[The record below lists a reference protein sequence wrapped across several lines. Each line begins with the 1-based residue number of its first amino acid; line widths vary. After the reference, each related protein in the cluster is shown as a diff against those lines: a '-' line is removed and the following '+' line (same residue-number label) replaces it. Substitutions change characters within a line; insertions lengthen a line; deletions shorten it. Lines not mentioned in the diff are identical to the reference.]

1 MQKTAYLIR
10 SIRMI
15 NFHNFTDETI
25 HIEDGGHLFLLGD
38 NGCGKTT
45 VLDAVHYVLTAG
57 QAMEWN
63 SAARMSGSKRDG
75 RRVQGIILRYN
86 LDTGVI
92 NTKGAISYVALEIIG
107 RNGKP
112 LTIGMGMSVTAM
124 DEKIHFWGIIRECP
138 LTEIP
143 FLVEE
148 DGCFRPASRG
158 EFKEKLGS
166 GSGFISSSKNYRQ
179 DIANRLFGG
188 EESYKDIC
196 RFLAMGKAY
205 REISAGAAD
214 YHALFKRLLP
224 EPRTA
229 IFVQIIEALRTLDES
244 QTILDDLDRKLSWLS
259 ELQIIVNDIS
269 EQRQAMQRYDWLL
282 CHFSINRIGEE
293 QGTIKQKLEIGKEQ
307 LLHNKSELV
316 SFERLDRDFEE
327 RLDTLKAKD
336 TSGLV
341 VQEKRIQ
348 LDIATEK
355 ADFNKE
361 REKLK
366 TEHSKWQHY
375 EKLSTEQQKL
385 FLKKLTLFIHALAKR
400 ATTLPFS
407 ISMLQNELD
416 QSSRNRDFT
425 SFSAIDIREYI
436 EQSDKH
442 LESCHQDFARLMDR
456 EQNLQDEISKQ
467 EKNLAEREEQSEI
480 YPDLPHYQECLR
492 TMQQNILSPRPLYLG
507 LEWLPTVKLKV
518 QKYIEECIGEEIL
531 ATLFLR
537 ESEYGQAR
545 KIAAHQAGIRISCEK
560 RTTETIPDWMRPVF
574 DFQNSDPE
582 CLRCLATE
590 MESDGLQPQVTLVDG
605 EVLLAFRSHERAL
618 YGRPPRLIGGESRK
632 RALAA
637 EIRTIRNELKS
648 LDRDK
653 RELSR
658 SIKVSKQQQ
667 KSLNDFKVF
676 LQENILELQG
686 GGQQLRELTQQ
697 LEFQQERFQ
706 TQQETTDSHKQ
717 ALESLILRQKE
728 LSERIAGEGLA
739 NLERKMN
746 TLKNRKTTNQT
757 KIRELNQKIGGDER
771 ELAQLQERVEKLV
784 IKLTQS
790 EQQKE
795 ETETKLRETL
805 PDLEDVAHYVLRSKK
820 GQQFKTSE
828 AIEKER
834 NNSAIAVGTGAN
846 QIRAKVNDP
855 EFGGGFRFHYEE
867 DENELRDFRQQ
878 TLAAIIEQQSTIL
891 TDQKEV
897 INDSTRK
904 LFKQIIMT
912 DLLDYLRE
920 HVGELDQMI
929 RRINTRLGQ
938 RSFGGQRYRFRLR
951 PLAQYKRLITIIK
964 QISSFDPLAE
974 KELKTFF
981 ADNREAIISTEAGSI
996 PEELDYR
1003 NWYKYELEVSTIG
1016 EKGVV
1021 MDRRTKSIGSG
1032 GEQAVPNYLLILTI
1046 AHFLYQRKKIRLHA
1060 LLFDEAFYGIDAGR
1074 RDQLLGFATDLDL
1087 QLFIASPDQDGVRRE
1102 VEHSTT
1108 LLVKKDSDF
1117 NVHLYPFHWQN
1128 PVNRQMDLFNQN
1140 ATTKPVV
1147 FDREL

>member
-45 VLDAVHYVLTAG
+45 ILDAVHYVLTAG
-57 QAMEWN
+57 QSMEWN

-92 NTKGAISYVALEIIG
+92 NTKGAISYVALEITG

-112 LTIGMGMSVTAM
+112 LTIGMGMSATAM

-138 LTEIP
+138 LTDVP
-143 FLVEE
+143 FLIEE
-148 DGCFRPASRG
+148 DGRSRPASRL
-158 EFKEKLGS
+158 EFKEKIGS
-166 GSGFISSSKNYRQ
+166 GSGFISSRKNYRQ

-188 EESYKDIC
+188 EESYQDIC

-244 QTILDDLDRKLSWLS
+244 QTILDDLDRKLSWLN
-259 ELQIIVNDIS
+259 ELQIIVSDIS

-282 CHFSINRIGEE
+282 CCFNSNKITEE
-293 QGTIKQKLEIGKEQ
+293 QEAIQQKIQTAKEQ
-307 LLHNKSELV
+307 LLYNKSELV

-341 VQEKRIQ
+341 IQEKRIQ

-355 ADFNKE
+355 ADLNQGKE
-361 REKLK
+361 KFKSEQSKCQHDEKLFA
-366 TEHSKWQHY
+366 
-375 EKLSTEQQKL
+375 EQQNL
-385 FLKKLTLFIHALAKR
+385 FLKKLTLFIPALAKR
-400 ATTLPFS
+400 SITLPFS
-407 ISMLQNELD
+407 ISTLKNELD
-416 QSSRNRDFT
+416 QITRSRDYAL
-425 SFSAIDIREYI
+425 FSAIDIYEYI

-442 LESCHQDFARLMDR
+442 LESCHQNLARLLDR
-456 EQNLQDEISKQ
+456 EQNLQDIIAQQ
-467 EKNLAEREEQSEI
+467 EKLLEEREKQSEI

-518 QKYIEECIGEEIL
+518 QEYIEECIGEEIL
-531 ATLFLR
+531 ATLFFR
-537 ESEYGQAR
+537 ESEYQQAR
-545 KIAAHQAGIRISCEK
+545 KIAAHRAGMRISCEK
-560 RTTETIPDWMRPVF
+560 RTTESIPDWMRPVF

-590 MESDGLQPQVTLVDG
+590 MESEGLQPQITVVDG
-605 EVLLAFRSHERAL
+605 EIFLAFRSHERAL

-632 RALAA
+632 RAFAA
-637 EIRTIRNELKS
+637 EIRSIRHELQS
-648 LDRDK
+648 LSRDK

-658 SIKVSKQQQ
+658 SIKIATQQQ
-667 KSLNDFKVF
+667 TNLNNFKLF

-686 GGQQLRELTQQ
+686 ISRKTEELTRQ
-697 LEFQQERFQ
+697 LEYQQERLQ
-706 TQQETTDSHKQ
+706 AQQEKTDSHQ
-717 ALESLILRQKE
+717 QELDSLILRQKE
-728 LSERIAGEGLA
+728 LNQRIAGEGLA
-739 NLERKMN
+739 NLERRIN
-746 TLKNRKTTNQT
+746 TLKNKKTTNQT
-757 KIRELNQKIGGDER
+757 QMRELNQKTGGDER
-771 ELAQLQERVEKLV
+771 ELSQLQERATQLV
-784 IKLTQS
+784 TKLTES
-790 EQQKE
+790 KQQKE
-795 ETETKLRETL
+795 ESEAKLREIL
-805 PDLEDVAHYVLRSKK
+805 PEVKDIAHYVLKSKK

-846 QIRAKVNDP
+846 EIRAKVNDP
-855 EFGGGFRFHYEE
+855 EFGGGFRFYYEE
-867 DENELRDFRQQ
+867 DKNVLRDFRQQ
-878 TLAAIIEQQSTIL
+878 TLAAIIEQQSAAL
-891 TDQKEV
+891 TGQKEI
-897 INDSTRK
+897 INDHTRK

-938 RSFGGQRYRFRLR
+938 RSFGGQCYRFRLR

-974 KELKTFF
+974 KELETFF
-981 ADNREAIISTEAGSI
+981 TDNREAIISTEAGSI

-1003 NWYKYELEVSTIG
+1003 NWYKYELEVSSVG
-1016 EKGVV
+1016 EKSVV

-1046 AHFLYQRKKIRLHA
+1046 AHFLYQRKKIRLHT

-1140 ATTKPVV
+1140 ATAKPVV

>member
-10 SIRMI
+10 AIRMI

-63 SAARMSGSKRDG
+63 SAARMSGSKREG

-86 LDTGVI
+86 LDTGVM

-148 DGCFRPASRG
+148 DGSFRPASRG

-244 QTILDDLDRKLSWLS
+244 QTVLDDLDRKLSWLG
-259 ELQIIVNDIS
+259 ELQIIVSDIS

-282 CHFSINRIGEE
+282 CHFSINRIAEE

-355 ADFNKE
+355 TDFNKE

-375 EKLSTEQQKL
+375 EKMSTEQQKN
-385 FLKKLTLFIHALAKR
+385 FQKKCTLFIHALAKQ

-407 ISMLQNELD
+407 LSMLQNELD
-416 QSSRNRDFT
+416 QFSRNRDYT
-425 SFSAIDIREYI
+425 LFSAINIREYI

-442 LESCHQDFARLMDR
+442 LESCHQDFARLLDR

-480 YPDLPHYQECLR
+480 YPDFPHYQKCLR

-537 ESEYGQAR
+537 ESEYEQAR
-545 KIAAHQAGIRISCEK
+545 KIAAHHAGIRISCER

-637 EIRTIRNELKS
+637 EIRSIRNELKS

-658 SIKVSKQQQ
+658 GIKVSKQQR

-686 GGQQLRELTQQ
+686 GSQKFKELTQQ
-697 LEFQQERFQ
+697 FKFQQERFQ

-746 TLKNRKTTNQT
+746 TLENRKTTNQT

-771 ELAQLQERVEKLV
+771 ELAQLQERVEKIV

-795 ETETKLRETL
+795 ETETKLREIL
-805 PDLEDVAHYVLRSKK
+805 PDVEDVAHYVLRSKK

-1087 QLFIASPDQDGVRRE
+1087 QLFIASPDQDGVRQE

-1140 ATTKPVV
+1140 TTTKPVV
-1147 FDREL
+1147 FDQEL

>member
-1 MQKTAYLIR
+1 MQQTAYFIR

-25 HIEDGGHLFLLGD
+25 HIEGGGHLFLLGD

-45 VLDAVHYVLTAG
+45 ILDAVHYVLTAG
-57 QAMEWN
+57 QSMEWN
-63 SAARMSGSKRDG
+63 SAARISGAKRDG

-92 NTKGAISYVALEIIG
+92 NTKGAISYVALEITG

-112 LTIGMGMSVTAM
+112 LTIGMGMSATAM
-124 DEKIHFWGIIRECP
+124 DEKIRFWGIIRECP
-138 LTEIP
+138 LSDVP
-143 FLVEE
+143 FLTREN
-148 DGCFRPASRG
+148 GRLRPASRL
-158 EFKEKLGS
+158 EFKETLGS
-166 GSGFISSSKNYRQ
+166 GSGFISSRKNYRQ

-188 EESYKDIC
+188 EDSYQDIC

-244 QTILDDLDRKLSWLS
+244 QSILDDLDRKLFWLHQ
-259 ELQIIVNDIS
+259 LQAIVGTIS

-282 CHFSINRIGEE
+282 CRFRINKITGEQESIQHRI
-293 QGTIKQKLEIGKEQ
+293 QTGKEQ
-307 LLHNKSELV
+307 LLQNKSERV
-316 SFERLDRDFEE
+316 SLERLDRDFEE

-341 VQEKRIQ
+341 IQEKRIQ
-348 LDIATEK
+348 LDITTEK
-355 ADFNKE
+355 AAFNQGK
-361 REKLK
+361 EKLNS
-366 TEHSKWQHY
+366 EHSKWQHGD
-375 EKLSTEQQKL
+375 KQCIEQQKL
-385 FLKKLTLFIHALAKR
+385 FLKKLTSFIPALVKQAIK
-400 ATTLPFS
+400 LPFS
-407 ISMLQNELD
+407 ITTLQNELD
-416 QSSRNRDFT
+416 LVSRNKDYAL
-425 SFSAIDIREYI
+425 FSSVDIQECI
-436 EQSDKH
+436 KQSDRH
-442 LESCHQDFARLMDR
+442 LESCHQDLTRLVDR
-456 EQNLQDEISKQ
+456 EQNLLESIALQ
-467 EKNLAEREEQSEI
+467 EQNLEEREKQSEI

-492 TMQQNILSPRPLYLG
+492 TMQQNMLSPRPLYLG

-518 QKYIEECIGEEIL
+518 QEYIEECIGEEIL
-531 ATLFLR
+531 ATLFFR
-537 ESEYGQAR
+537 ENEYEQAR
-545 KIAAHQAGIRISCEK
+545 KIGAHHPGQRISCEK
-560 RTTETIPDWMRPVF
+560 HTTETIPDWMRPVF
-574 DFQNSDPE
+574 DFQDSDPE

-605 EVLLAFRSHERAL
+605 EAFLAFRSHERAL
-618 YGRPPRLIGGESRK
+618 FGRPPRLIGGEGRK

-637 EIRTIRNELKS
+637 DIRSIKNELKS
-648 LDRDK
+648 LNHDK

-658 SIKVSKQQQ
+658 SIKRTMGQQED
-667 KSLNDFKVF
+667 LNNFKVF
-676 LQENILELQG
+676 LQEQIRELRG
-686 GGQQLRELTQQ
+686 ISSKVKELTQQ
-697 LEFQQERFQ
+697 QEYQQERLQ
-706 TQQETTDSHKQ
+706 AQQEKTDSHKRT
-717 ALESLILRQKE
+717 LESLILRQKE
-728 LSERIAGEGLA
+728 LNERIAGEGLA
-739 NLERKMN
+739 NLERRMN
-746 TLKNRKTTNQT
+746 TLRNKKAANQT
-757 KIRELNQKIGGDER
+757 QIRELNQKIGGDER
-771 ELAQLQERVEKLV
+771 ELAQLQEKTAQLA
-784 IKLTQS
+784 ITLSQS
-790 EQQKE
+790 QQQKE
-795 ETETKLRETL
+795 ETERKLRAIL
-805 PDLEDVAHYVLRSKK
+805 PDVADIAHYVLRSKK

-834 NNSAIAVGTGAN
+834 NNSDVVARTGEN
-846 QIRAKVNDP
+846 QLRDKVNDP
-855 EFGGGFRFHYEE
+855 EFGGGFRFHYES
-867 DENELRDFRQQ
+867 DTNELRDFRQQ
-878 TLAAIIEQQSTIL
+878 DLPSIIQQQSDAL
-891 TDQKEV
+891 TEQKDV
-897 INDSTRK
+897 INDRTRK

-951 PLAQYKRLITIIK
+951 PLNQYKRLITIIK

-974 KELKTFF
+974 KELETFF
-981 ADNREAIISTEAGSI
+981 SDNREAIISTEAGSI

-1046 AHFLYQRKKIRLHA
+1046 AHFLFQRKKIRLHA

-1087 QLFIASPDQDGVRRE
+1087 QLFIASPDQDGVRQE
-1102 VEHSTT
+1102 VGHSTT

-1128 PVNRQMDLFNQN
+1128 PAQQQMDLFKQSS
-1140 ATTKPVV
+1140 AETPVA
-1147 FDREL
+1147 FDEEL

>member
-1 MQKTAYLIR
+1 MSEKAYLIR

-25 HIEDGGHLFLLGD
+25 HIEDAGHLFLLGD

-45 VLDAVHYVLTAG
+45 ILDAVHYVLTAG
-57 QAMEWN
+57 QSMEWN

-112 LTIGMGMSVTAM
+112 LTIGMGMSATNM
-124 DEKIHFWGIIRECP
+124 DEKVRFWGIIRECP
-138 LTEIP
+138 LSDVP
-143 FLVEE
+143 FLIEE
-148 DGCFRPASRG
+148 GDRFRPASRL

-166 GSGFISSSKNYRQ
+166 GSGFISSRKNYRQ

-188 EESYKDIC
+188 EDSYQDIC

-244 QTILDDLDRKLSWLS
+244 QTILDDLDRKLSWLH
-259 ELQIIVNDIS
+259 ELQTIVSEIS

-282 CHFSINRIGEE
+282 CRFSIQRITEE
-293 QGTIKQKLEIGKEQ
+293 QETIEQKIQVGKGQ
-307 LLHNKSELV
+307 ILHNQSECV
-316 SFERLDRDFEE
+316 SFERLDRDLEE
-327 RLDTLKAKD
+327 RLDTLKAQD

-341 VQEKRIQ
+341 IQEKRIQ
-348 LDIATEK
+348 LDIATVK
-355 ADFNKE
+355 ADLNKGKE
-361 REKLK
+361 QLK
-366 TEHSKWQHY
+366 TERSTFQHD

-385 FLKKLTLFIHALAKR
+385 FLKKLTLFIPALARK
-400 ATTLPFS
+400 ATSLPFS
-407 ISMLQNELD
+407 ISTLQNELD
-416 QSSRNRDFT
+416 QFNRNRDYT
-425 SFSAIDIREYI
+425 LFSTIDIREHI
-436 EQSDKH
+436 ERSDKH
-442 LESCHQDFARLMDR
+442 LRSCHQDLTRLLDR
-456 EQNLQDEISKQ
+456 EQNLQDEIALQ
-467 EKNLAEREEQSEI
+467 EKNLEERERQSEI

-492 TMQQNILSPRPLYLG
+492 NMEHNILSPRPLYLG

-518 QKYIEECIGEEIL
+518 QEYIEECIGEEIL
-531 ATLFLR
+531 ATLFFR
-537 ESEYGQAR
+537 ESEYEQAR
-545 KIAAHQAGIRISCEK
+545 TIAIHNPGIRISCEK

-590 MESDGLQPQVTLVDG
+590 MESDDRQPQVTLVDG
-605 EVLLAFRSHERAL
+605 EAFLSYRSHERAL
-618 YGRPPRLIGGESRK
+618 FGRQPRLIGGESRK

-637 EIRTIRNELKS
+637 EIRSIKNELKR
-648 LDRDK
+648 LGQDK

-658 SIKVSKQQQ
+658 KIKAATLQQGN
-667 KSLNDFKVF
+667 LNKFKAF

-686 GGQQLRELTQQ
+686 VSRKGKELTQK
-697 LEFQQERFQ
+697 LEYQRERLQAQQEK
-706 TQQETTDSHKQ
+706 TDSHQ
-717 ALESLILRQKE
+717 QELASLILRQKE
-728 LSERIAGEGLA
+728 LNERIAGEGLA
-739 NLERKMN
+739 NLERRIN
-746 TLKNRKTTNQT
+746 TLKNKKSANQT
-757 KIRELNQKIGGDER
+757 QIRELNQKIGGDKL
-771 ELAQLQERVEKLV
+771 ELTQLQERAALLV
-784 IKLTQS
+784 TKLTQS

-795 ETETKLRETL
+795 ATETQLRIIL
-805 PDLEDVAHYVLRSKK
+805 PDVEDIAHYVLKSKK

-834 NNSAIAVGTGAN
+834 NNSDVTARTGAN
-846 QIRAKVNDP
+846 DIRSKVNNP

-867 DENELRDFRQQ
+867 GENELRDFRQQ
-878 TLAAIIEQQSTIL
+878 NVTSIIQQQTTALAG
-891 TDQKEV
+891 QKEV
-897 INDSTRK
+897 INDRTRK

-951 PLAQYKRLITIIK
+951 PLDQYKRLITIIK

-974 KELKTFF
+974 KELESFF

-1128 PVNRQMDLFNQN
+1128 PANQQIGLFEQN
-1140 ATTKPVV
+1140 STDKPVA
-1147 FDREL
+1147 FDEEL

>member
-25 HIEDGGHLFLLGD
+25 YIEDGGHLFLLGD

-45 VLDAVHYVLTAG
+45 ILDAVHYVLTAG
-57 QAMEWN
+57 QSMEWN

-112 LTIGMGMSVTAM
+112 LTIGMGMSATAM
-124 DEKIHFWGIIRECP
+124 DEKIRFWGIIRECP
-138 LTEIP
+138 LVDVP
-143 FLVEE
+143 FLLEE
-148 DGCFRPASRG
+148 DGRFRPASRE
-158 EFKEKLGS
+158 EFKEKLGD
-166 GSGFISSSKNYRQ
+166 GSGFISSRKNYRQ

-188 EESYKDIC
+188 EESYQDIC

-229 IFVQIIEALRTLDES
+229 IFVQIIEALRTLDQS
-244 QTILDDLDRKLSWLS
+244 QTILDDLDRKLSWLN
-259 ELQIIVNDIS
+259 ELQVIVSNIS
-269 EQRQAMQRYDWLL
+269 EQRQAIQRYDWLL
-282 CHFSINRIGEE
+282 CRFNSNRIVEE
-293 QGTIKQKLEIGKEQ
+293 QGAIKQKIETGKEQ
-307 LLHNKSELV
+307 LLHNKSECI

-327 RLDTLKAKD
+327 RLDTLKARD

-355 ADFNKE
+355 ADLNKGK
-361 REKLK
+361 EKLK
-366 TEHSKWQHY
+366 TEQSKWQHD
-375 EKLSTEQQKL
+375 EKLFAEQQKL
-385 FLKKLTLFIHALAKR
+385 FLNKLKLFIPALAKR

-407 ISMLQNELD
+407 ISTLQNELD
-416 QSSRNRDFT
+416 QVSRNKDYT
-425 SFSAIDIREYI
+425 LLSVIDVRVHI
-436 EQSDKH
+436 EQSDNC
-442 LESCHQDFARLMDR
+442 LESCHKDLARLRDR
-456 EQNLQDEISKQ
+456 EKNLQDEINKQ
-467 EKNLAEREEQSEI
+467 EENLAEREKQSEI
-480 YPDLPHYQECLR
+480 YPDLLHYQECLR

-518 QKYIEECIGEEIL
+518 QEYIEECIGEEIL
-531 ATLFLR
+531 STLFFR
-537 ESEYGQAR
+537 ESEYEQAR
-545 KIAAHQAGIRISCEK
+545 KIAAHHAAIRISCEK

-590 MESDGLQPQVTLVDG
+590 MESDGLQPQVTRVDG

-618 YGRPPRLIGGESRK
+618 YGRSSRLIGGESRK

-637 EIRTIRNELKS
+637 EIRTIRNELKR
-648 LDRDK
+648 LGRDK

-658 SIKVSKQQQ
+658 SIKVLTQQQ
-667 KSLNDFKVF
+667 ESLNDFKVF

-686 GGQQLRELTQQ
+686 VTQKLKELMQQF
-697 LEFQQERFQ
+697 EFQQERLQ
-706 TQQETTDSHKQ
+706 AQQETTNSHRQ
-717 ALESLILRQKE
+717 ALKSLILRQKE
-728 LSERIAGEGLA
+728 LAERIAGEGLA

-746 TLKNRKTTNQT
+746 RLKNRKTANQT
-757 KIRELNQKIGGDER
+757 KIQEMNQKIGGDER
-771 ELAQLQERVEKLV
+771 ELTQLQERAAKLV
-784 IKLTQS
+784 GKLTES

-795 ETETKLRETL
+795 EAETKLRGIL
-805 PDLEDVAHYVLRSKK
+805 PDVEDIAHYVLKSKK

-834 NNSAIAVGTGAN
+834 NNSAIAIGTGAN
-846 QIRAKVNDP
+846 QIRARVNDP

-878 TLAAIIEQQSTIL
+878 GLAAIIEQQSTVL

-897 INDSTRK
+897 INDHTRK

-951 PLAQYKRLITIIK
+951 PMAQYKRLIAIIK

-974 KELKTFF
+974 KELETFF

-1016 EKGVV
+1016 EEGVV

-1102 VEHSTT
+1102 VKHSTT

-1128 PVNRQMDLFNQN
+1128 PANRQLDLFDQN
-1140 ATTKPVV
+1140 DTAKPVI
-1147 FDREL
+1147 FDKEL

>member
-15 NFHNFTDETI
+15 NFHNFTNETI
-25 HIEDGGHLFLLGD
+25 NIEDGGHLFLLGD

-45 VLDAVHYVLTAG
+45 ILDAVHYVLTAG
-57 QAMEWN
+57 QSMEWN

-92 NTKGAISYVALEIIG
+92 NTKGATSYVALEIIG

-112 LTIGMGMSVTAM
+112 LSIGMGMSATAM
-124 DEKIHFWGIIRECP
+124 DEKISFWGIVRECP
-138 LTEIP
+138 LTDVP
-143 FLVEE
+143 FLLEE
-148 DGCFRPASRG
+148 DGRFRPASRE

-166 GSGFISSSKNYRQ
+166 GSGFISSRKNYRQ

-188 EESYKDIC
+188 EESYHDIC

-214 YHALFKRLLP
+214 YHSLFKRLLP

-244 QTILDDLDRKLSWLS
+244 QTILDDLDRKLSWLN
-259 ELQIIVNDIS
+259 ELRIIVSDIS

-282 CHFSINRIGEE
+282 CRFNSNRIADE
-293 QGTIKQKLEIGKEQ
+293 QGAIKQKIQTGKEQ
-307 LLHNKSELV
+307 LLHSKSELV
-316 SFERLDRDFEE
+316 SFERVDRDFEE

-336 TSGLV
+336 ISGLV
-341 VQEKRIQ
+341 IQEKRIQ

-355 ADFNKE
+355 ADLNKE
-361 REKLK
+361 KEKLK
-366 TEHSKWQHY
+366 TEHSKWQHD
-375 EKLSTEQQKL
+375 EKLFAEQKKL
-385 FLKKLTLFIHALAKR
+385 FLKKLTLFIPALAKR
-400 ATTLPFS
+400 ATTLPFT
-407 ISMLQNELD
+407 ISTLQNELD
-416 QSSRNRDFT
+416 QFSRNRDYT
-425 SFSAIDIREYI
+425 LLSAIDVREHI
-436 EQSDKH
+436 EQSDKY
-442 LESCHQDFARLMDR
+442 LESCHQDLARLLDR
-456 EQNLQDEISKQ
+456 EQNLQGEINKQ
-467 EKNLAEREEQSEI
+467 EKNFAEREKQSEI

-518 QKYIEECIGEEIL
+518 QEYIEECIGEEIL
-531 ATLFLR
+531 AILFFR
-537 ESEYGQAR
+537 ESEYEQAR
-545 KIAAHQAGIRISCEK
+545 KIAAHHAAVRISCEK

-618 YGRPPRLIGGESRK
+618 YGRPSRLIGGESRK

-637 EIRTIRNELKS
+637 EIRSIRNELKR
-648 LDRDK
+648 LGQDK
-653 RELSR
+653 REVFR
-658 SIKVSKQQQ
+658 SIKVSTQQQ
-667 KSLNDFKVF
+667 ESLNDFKVF

-686 GGQQLRELTQQ
+686 VSQKLKALIQQ
-697 LEFQQERFQ
+697 LEFQQERLQ
-706 TQQETTDSHKQ
+706 AQRETTDSHQ
-717 ALESLILRQKE
+717 QTLDSLILRQKE
-728 LSERIAGEGLA
+728 LDERIAGEGLA

-757 KIRELNQKIGGDER
+757 KIQELNQKIGGDER
-771 ELAQLQERVEKLV
+771 DLAQLQERAAKLAV
-784 IKLTQS
+784 KLTES

-795 ETETKLRETL
+795 ETETKLREIL
-805 PDLEDVAHYVLRSKK
+805 PDVEDIAHYVLKSKK

-981 ADNREAIISTEAGSI
+981 ADNREAIISTEAGNI

-1046 AHFLYQRKKIRLHA
+1046 AHFLYQRKKIRLNA
-1060 LLFDEAFYGIDAGR
+1060 LLFDEAFYGIDGGR

-1087 QLFIASPDQDGVRRE
+1087 QLFIASPDQDGVRQE
-1102 VEHSTT
+1102 VKHSTT

-1117 NVHLYPFHWQN
+1117 NIHLYPFHWQN
-1128 PVNRQMDLFNQN
+1128 PANRQMDLFNQN
-1140 ATTKPVV
+1140 AKDKPVV
-1147 FDREL
+1147 FDKEL